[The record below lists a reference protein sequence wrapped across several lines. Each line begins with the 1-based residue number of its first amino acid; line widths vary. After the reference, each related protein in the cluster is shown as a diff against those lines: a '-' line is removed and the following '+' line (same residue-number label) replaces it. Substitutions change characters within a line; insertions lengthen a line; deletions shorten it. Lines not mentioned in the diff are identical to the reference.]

1 MAGVEELYKQFGI
14 LADANEKA
22 GEVNLKINFQSNR
35 TWRRFRHVEV
45 KSNRLSS
52 FYAIKWT

>member
-22 GEVNLKINFQSNR
+22 GEVNLKIFLIKLV
-35 TWRRFRHVEV
+35 WPI
-45 KSNRLSS
+45 LSRGS
-52 FYAIKWT
+52 